1 MKKMIIYEPAMCC
14 STGLCGV
21 SVDPELLRIST
32 VLSSLNKNGIKVI
45 RYNLSSAPQE
55 FVKNTEVNKLMSVGG
70 VEALPITVLDGE
82 IVKKGS
88 YPTNDELALLLNV
101 PQNYLGVEAA
111 KVKVIPKKN
120 DGGCNCKG
128 GCC

>member
-32 VLSSLNKNGIKVI
+32 VLSSLNKTGIKVI

-70 VEALPITVLDGE
+70 VEVLPITILDGE

>member
-70 VEALPITVLDGE
+70 VEVLPITVLDGE